1 MVIFIF
7 LRAGKNAKDLNNSA
21 FNGSRDIHLGLSTTM
36 AMTRKKDGPLSL
48 TDLLS
53 KEKRD
58 RQRRIGTKGR
68 SSLETV
74 DFME

>member
-1 MVIFIF
+1 MIIFIF

-21 FNGSRDIHLGLSTTM
+21 FNGSRDIHLGLSTT
-36 AMTRKKDGPLSL
+36 MTRKKDGPLSL